1 MWSWIKHDSK
11 RVRRHVILHYHIFK
25 NAGTTVRSI
34 LEQNFGPRF
43 ASVESEHPDDVV
55 SNEALLRFL
64 QRRPDVTAV
73 SSHGLRPPK
82 PEHDSFVFLDIVYLR
97 HPLTRL
103 SSMYVFYRRQDS
115 AADLLTMEAKK
126 RNLADFLRVLID
138 KYPYYAMNAQVA
150 YLANG
155 GTRIP
160 IPSDFQRAEQ
170 LACQA
175 AVLGVTDL
183 FDRAAV
189 AAEYLLRGLFD
200 RQAVLKRL
208 DFSYAAENVSSDR
221 SPDLDVE
228 LQRLREACGSP
239 LFERLRDLNALDI
252 DLVEAARKEC
262 YRRFHLVPDH
272 ERRLR
277 NLSSRCVA
285 REQDVAM
292 VVLASNHPH
301 DFVRYAC

>member
-1 MWSWIKHDSK
+1 VLSWMK
-11 RVRRHVILHYHIFK
+11 RRSGQGVRHVILHYHIFK
-25 NAGTTVRSI
+25 NAGSTVRSI

-55 SNEALLRFL
+55 SHDGLLRFL
-64 QRRPDVTAV
+64 ERQPDIAAV

-82 PEHDSFVFLDIVYLR
+82 PENDSFIFHDIVYLR

-103 SSMYVFYRRQDS
+103 SSMYAFYRGHDS
-115 AADLLTMEAKK
+115 TNDPLTMEAKK

-138 KYPYYAMNAQVA
+138 EYSYHAMNAQVS

-155 GTRIP
+155 ATRIP
-160 IPSDFQRAEQ
+160 IPSDLERAEQ
-170 LACQA
+170 LANQA

-183 FDRAAV
+183 FDLGAV

-200 RQAVLKRL
+200 RQGVLKKL

-221 SPDLDVE
+221 PPEVNVE
-228 LQRLREACGSP
+228 LQRLREACGDL
-239 LFERLRDLNALDI
+239 LFERLCGLNALDMA
-252 DLVEAARKEC
+252 LVESVRKEC

-272 ERRLR
+272 QTRLR

-285 REQDVAM
+285 RERDVAM

-301 DFVRYAC
+301 DFVRYAR